1 MRRNT
6 VKVLL
11 SPEKAAPDVTT
22 VVANGNKMIR
32 IIINIY
38 ACGDDDDDDDAADD
52 GDDDDDDDDAN
63 QEEQARVP
71 WWRLSLR
78 SSSQLSST
86 EFRFLLRKQL
96 AGELQHK
103 RAAGCNSK
111 IKDCF

>member
-11 SPEKAAPDVTT
+11 SPEKAAPDV
-22 VVANGNKMIR
+22 VANGNKMIR

-38 ACGDDDDDDDAADD
+38 ACDDDDDNDYDD
-52 GDDDDDDDDAN
+52 DDDDDDDDAN
-63 QEEQARVP
+63 QEEQERVP

-96 AGELQHK
+96 VGELQNK
-103 RAAGCNSK
+103 ELLLTTEVLAATAT
-111 IKDCF
+111 

>member
-11 SPEKAAPDVTT
+11 SPEKAAPD

-38 ACGDDDDDDDAADD
+38 ACGDDDDGD
-52 GDDDDDDDDAN
+52 GDDDDEDNAN
-63 QEEQARVP
+63 QEEQERVP

-78 SSSQLSST
+78 SSLQLSLT

-96 AGELQHK
+96 AEELQNK
-103 RAAGCNSK
+103 RAARCNSK
-111 IKDCF
+111 IIDCF